1 MSDSLFHP
9 AVGAWFRTSF
19 NTPSPVQAAAWPAIA
34 RGGHTLLAAPTGSG
48 KTLAAFLA
56 VIDGLLRE
64 GLERGLPD
72 HTRVLYVSPLKALS
86 TDIQLNLQRP
96 LLGIADQLAA
106 RGLPPVEIRAWVR
119 TGDTPQSE
127 RERMRRLPPHILV
140 TTPESLYILLTSAS
154 GRDMLKT
161 VRTVI
166 LDEIH
171 ALAGSK
177 RGAHLALSLE
187 RLEALAPEVLT
198 GQPLQRIG
206 ISATQGSVTDMAH
219 FLLGIRE
226 MPCAIIDLGHSRP
239 LDLGLEVPASPL
251 EAVMA
256 GEVWGELYDR
266 LAALA
271 LEHRTTLIFVNTR
284 RLAER
289 VAHHLS
295 GRLGEGA
302 VMAHHGSLAR
312 EHRCEAEDRLKAGAL
327 RALVATASLELGI
340 DIGDID
346 LVCQLGSPRSVAAL
360 LQRVGRS
367 GHALAATPKGRLF
380 PLSRD
385 DLAECTAL
393 LAAARTR
400 RLDRIR
406 LPHQP
411 LDVLAQQ
418 VVAEVAAQDWDEQG
432 LFDRL
437 RRAWPYRELSR
448 ATFDQVLQMLADGFS
463 TRVGRRAAYLYRDRI
478 GGRLRG
484 RKGAR
489 LTAIT
494 NGGVI
499 PDQFDYDVLLMPE
512 GVRIGTLNEDFA
524 FESLAGDIFQLG
536 NTSYRILR
544 VQSGQVLVEDARGQP
559 PNIPFWFGEAPG
571 RDDLLSAGVSALR
584 AGIAERLEAGVD
596 QARAWLL
603 DTYGLEPAAADQ
615 LLVYYGAAQ
624 AALGLLPTQDRI
636 VLERF
641 FDEVGDMHLVVHST
655 YGSRLN
661 RAWGLALRK
670 RFCRTFNFEL
680 QAAALDDCII
690 LSLGAVHSFALED
703 IQHFLKSDTVHRLLT
718 QALLDVPLFGTHWR
732 WNATTALAVRR
743 YRGGSKVPPQ
753 FQRSAAEDLVALI
766 FPDQLACL
774 ENIQG
779 EREIPDHPL
788 VTQTLGDCL
797 TEVMDTAGLERLFA
811 RIESGAVEVIAR
823 DLAAPS
829 PLAEEV
835 IGARPYAFLDDTPA
849 EERRTLAVRTRGLID
864 QDQAARLARPDP
876 AAVAKIREQA
886 WPSITDPD
894 ELHDA
899 LLLAGFLTWDELGAG
914 TGFFA
919 RLAAEQRAVRLEIP
933 RGTVI
938 LCATERLP
946 ELAAVCPL
954 DPTIVAGIPSS
965 IPFPAERVTKALL
978 PPGEG
983 LGRGDRDSALREP
996 VGCGERLPRPRDG
1009 AGRPRTASLDSAM
1022 PNLVE
1027 HTAIHRCGSPP
1038 SLAAHRILQRASFFA
1053 TSSPQGEGACPEQAR
1068 DLGRRDRKVT
1078 DAFCDTLPADRDHAL
1093 REVIRSRLECLG
1105 PVRAADL
1112 ARPLDLPVSDLE
1124 QALAALEQEGFAVRG
1139 RFDPDLAGEQWCERR
1154 LLARINRYTVEG
1166 LRKAIAP
1173 VSPAAY
1179 MRFLLHWQGLAGNR
1193 VEGIEGTGAVL
1204 DRLAG
1209 FSIPAAAWEA
1219 EVLPAR
1225 IAAYTPDLLD
1235 SLTVSGRY
1243 LWLRLHPGQGGKT
1256 PIRTTPIAI
1265 LRRET
1270 VALWQADGPAE
1281 ASGLSS
1287 RAELLLDLLQTRGA
1301 RFFADLV
1308 SDSGRLRT
1316 EVTTALGELVAAGR
1330 VTADGFAGLR
1340 ALIAPAASSV
1350 TTRRRR
1356 GNSSIDPIDP
1366 IDRAGRWDALPTP
1379 GAGAQPE
1386 SPAAQSVRLEKL
1398 AHQLIQRY
1406 GLVMR
1411 RILERERGLPPWREL
1426 LRAYWRLEA
1435 RGEVRGGR
1443 FVTGFSGEQF
1453 AHPEAVAALR
1463 RHREPGPESPVVVSA
1478 TDPVNLT
1485 GVLTPG
1491 ERVAA
1496 ILGNRVLYR
1505 QGIPVAARINGEI
1518 RFFITPRAEEERKYA
1533 QLLTQE
1539 RKSRDSVKHRK
1550 MVGRGW

>member
-1 MSDSLFHP
+1 MGNALFHP
-9 AVGAWFRTSF
+9 AVEAWFRASF
-19 NTPSPVQAAAWPAIA
+19 EAPSLIQAAAWPAIA
-34 RGGHTLLAAPTGSG
+34 RSGHTLLAAPTGSG
-48 KTLAAFLA
+48 KTLAAFLSI
-56 VIDGLLRE
+56 IDGLLRE
-64 GLERGLPD
+64 GLEQGLPD
-72 HTRVLYVSPLKALS
+72 QTRVLYVSPLKALS
-86 TDIQLNLQRP
+86 TDIQLNLQGP

-106 RGLPPVEIRAWVR
+106 LGLPPVALRAWVR

-154 GRDMLKT
+154 GRELLGT

-166 LDEIH
+166 LDELH
-171 ALAGSK
+171 ALAGNK

-187 RLEALAPEVLT
+187 RLEALA
-198 GQPLQRIG
+198 GRSLQRIG
-206 ISATQGSVTDMAH
+206 ISATQGSVSDMTH
-219 FLLGIRE
+219 FLLGARE
-226 MPCAIIDLGHSRP
+226 SRSADVPSAYAGKMPALQFADVPSVIHDRSSLDTRETPCEIIDLGHSRP
-239 LDLGLEVPASPL
+239 LDLGLVLPASPL
-251 EAVMA
+251 EAMMA
-256 GEVWGELYDR
+256 GEVWDELYDR
-266 LAALA
+266 LANLA

-295 GRLGEGA
+295 KRLGEDA
-302 VMAHHGSLAR
+302 VMAHHGSLSR
-312 EHRCEAEDRLKAGAL
+312 EHRREAEGRLKAGAL

-340 DIGDID
+340 DIGNID

-367 GHALAATPKGRLF
+367 GHALTATPKGRLF

-385 DLAECTAL
+385 DLAECAAL
-393 LAAARTR
+393 LAAARTG
-400 RLDRIR
+400 RLDYVR

-418 VVAEVAAQDWDEQG
+418 IVAEVAAQDWDEQE
-432 LFDRL
+432 LFDCL
-437 RRAWPYRELSR
+437 RRAWPYRGLSR

-463 TRVGRRAAYLYRDRI
+463 TRVGRRAAYLHRDRI
-478 GGRLRG
+478 NGRLRS

-512 GVRIGTLNEDFA
+512 GLRIGTLNEDFA

-544 VQSGQVLVEDARGQP
+544 IQSGQVLVEDAKGQP
-559 PNIPFWFGEAPG
+559 PNIPFWFGEASG
-571 RDDLLSAGVSALR
+571 RDDLLSVSVSELR
-584 AGIAERLEAGVD
+584 AGIAERLEAGGD
-596 QARAWLL
+596 QARTWLL
-603 DTYGLEPAAADQ
+603 DAYGLKPAAADQ
-615 LLVYYGAAQ
+615 LLAYYGAAQ

-641 FDEVGDMHLVVHST
+641 FDEVGDMHLVMHSP

-703 IQHFLKSDTVHRLLT
+703 VKGYLTSATVRRLLT

-743 YRGGSKVPPQ
+743 YRGGNKVPPQ

-779 EREIPDHPL
+779 ERELPDHPL
-788 VTQTLGDCL
+788 VNQTLADCL
-797 TEVMDTAGLERLFA
+797 TEVMDVAGLERLLE
-811 RIESGAVEVIAR
+811 RIKSGAVEVIAR

-849 EERRTLAVRTRGLID
+849 EERRTLAIRTQGLID
-864 QDQAARLARPDP
+864 GEQAARLARPAP
-876 AAVAKIREQA
+876 AAVARVREQA

-899 LLLAGFLTWDELGAG
+899 LLLAGFLTWDELGGDA
-914 TGFFA
+914 GFFPQ
-919 RLAAEQRAVRLEIP
+919 LAAEQRAVRLEIP
-933 RGTVI
+933 GGAVI
-938 LCATERLP
+938 LCATERLL
-946 ELAAVCPL
+946 ELAAVVSI
-954 DPTIVAGIPSS
+954 DPAVTADVPSNIP
-965 IPFPAERVTKALL
+965 
-978 PPGEG
+978 
-983 LGRGDRDSALREP
+983 
-996 VGCGERLPRPRDG
+996 
-1009 AGRPRTASLDSAM
+1009 
-1022 PNLVE
+1022 
-1027 HTAIHRCGSPP
+1027 
-1038 SLAAHRILQRASFFA
+1038 
-1053 TSSPQGEGACPEQAR
+1053 
-1068 DLGRRDRKVT
+1068 
-1078 DAFCDTLPADRDHAL
+1078 LPADRDQAL
-1093 REVIRSRLECLG
+1093 IELVRSRLECLG

-1112 ARPLDLPVSDLE
+1112 ARPLNLPVSDLE
-1124 QALAALEQEGFAVRG
+1124 QALAALEQEGFAMRG
-1139 RFDPDLAGEQWCERR
+1139 RFDPDLSGEQWCERR

-1179 MRFLLHWQGLAGNR
+1179 MRFLLYWQGLADNR
-1193 VEGIEGTGAVL
+1193 VEGIEGTVSVL

-1209 FSIPAAAWEA
+1209 FGIPAAGWEA
-1219 EVLPAR
+1219 EILPAR

-1235 SLTVSGRY
+1235 GLTVSGRY
-1243 LWLRLHPGQGGKT
+1243 TWLRLHPGSKGKT
-1256 PIRTTPIAI
+1256 PVRTTPIAI
-1265 LRRET
+1265 LRREA
-1270 VALWQADGPAE
+1270 VPLWRPAGPAE
-1281 ASGLSS
+1281 GLVEKRGLSS
-1287 RAELLLDLLQTRGA
+1287 RAALLLDLLQARSA
-1301 RFFADLV
+1301 RFFVDLV
-1308 SDSGRLRT
+1308 RDSGLLRT
-1316 EVTTALGELVAAGR
+1316 EVATALGELVAAGR
-1330 VTADGFAGLR
+1330 VTADGFSGLR
-1340 ALIAPAASSV
+1340 ALIAPAARSV
-1350 TTRRRR
+1350 TERRRR
-1356 GNSSIDPIDP
+1356 GTAPLDP
-1366 IDRAGRWDALPTP
+1366 IDRAGRWNALPSP
-1379 GAGAQPE
+1379 GGVQPE
-1386 SPAAQSVRLEKL
+1386 SPATQSAHLEEL

-1406 GLVMR
+1406 GLVFR
-1411 RILERERGLPPWREL
+1411 RILGRERGPPPWRDL

-1463 RHREPGPESPVVVSA
+1463 RHREPGPESLVVVSA

-1485 GVLTPG
+1485 GMLTPGEGVAKVPLPPGEGLGRGGQRGEDQNLLQHPPG

-1496 ILGNRVLYR
+1496 VLGNRVLYR
-1505 QGIPVAARINGEI
+1505 QGIPVAAWINGEV
-1518 RFFITPRAEEERKYA
+1518 RALVTLRADEERQYR

-1539 RKSRDSVKHRK
+1539 RKNRK
-1550 MVGRGW
+1550 GAGYRQR

>member
-1 MSDSLFHP
+1 
-9 AVGAWFRTSF
+9 
-19 NTPSPVQAAAWPAIA
+19 
-34 RGGHTLLAAPTGSG
+34 LAAPTGSG

-56 VIDGLLRE
+56 VIDGLLHE

-72 HTRVLYVSPLKALS
+72 RTRILYVSPLKALS

-96 LLGIADQLAA
+96 LSGIADQLSAQ
-106 RGLPPVEIRAWVR
+106 GLPPIEIRAWVR

-154 GRDMLKT
+154 GRDMLGT

-187 RLEALAPEVLT
+187 RLEALA
-198 GQPLQRIG
+198 GRPLQRIG

-219 FLLGIRE
+219 FLLGTQETRSADVPSACAGR
-226 MPCAIIDLGHSRP
+226 MPALQFAGVPPAIHDRSSLDTQEPSCTIIDLGHSRH
-239 LDLGLEVPASPL
+239 LDLGLELPASHL

-266 LAALA
+266 LADLALA
-271 LEHRTTLIFVNTR
+271 HRTTLIFVNTR

-295 GRLGEGA
+295 EHLGEGA
-302 VMAHHGSLAR
+302 VMAHHGSLAW
-312 EHRCEAEDRLKAGAL
+312 EHRREAEGRLKAGAL
-327 RALVATASLELGI
+327 RALVATASLDLGI

-406 LPHQP
+406 IPHQP

-418 VVAEVAAQDWDEQG
+418 MVAEVAAQDWDEQT
-432 LFDRL
+432 LFERL

-448 ATFDQVLQMLADGFS
+448 ATFDQVVQMLADGFS
-463 TRVGRRAAYLYRDRI
+463 TRVGRRAAYLHRDRI
-478 GGRLRG
+478 NGRLRG

-512 GVRIGTLNEDFA
+512 GVRVGTLNEDFA

-544 VQSGQVLVEDARGQP
+544 IQSGQVLVEDARGQP

-571 RDDLLSAGVSALR
+571 RDDLLSAGVSELR
-584 AGIAERLEAGVD
+584 TGLAERLEAGSN
-596 QARAWLL
+596 QARNWLL

-615 LLVYYGAAQ
+615 LLDYYGAAQ

-690 LSLGAVHSFALED
+690 LSMGAVHSFALED
-703 IQHFLKSDTVHRLLT
+703 VKGFLTSATVRRLLT

-743 YRGGSKVPPQ
+743 YRGGNKIPPQ

-774 ENIQG
+774 ENLQG

-788 VTQTLGDCL
+788 VTQTLVDCL
-797 TEVMDTAGLERLFA
+797 TEVMDVAGLERLLGH
-811 RIESGAVEVIAR
+811 IESGAVAVIAR
-823 DLAAPS
+823 DLASPS

-849 EERRTLAVRTRGLID
+849 EERRTLAIRHQGLVD
-864 QDQAARLARPDP
+864 REQAARLARPDP
-876 AAVAKIREQA
+876 AAVARVREQA
-886 WPSITDPD
+886 WPSISDPD

-914 TGFFA
+914 VGLVAQLT
-919 RLAAEQRAVRLEIP
+919 AERRAVRLEIP
-933 RGTVI
+933 KGAVI

-946 ELAAVCPL
+946 ELAAVVSPIVSI
-954 DPTIVAGIPSS
+954 DPAVIANVPSTIP
-965 IPFPAERVTKALL
+965 T
-978 PPGEG
+978 
-983 LGRGDRDSALREP
+983 
-996 VGCGERLPRPRDG
+996 
-1009 AGRPRTASLDSAM
+1009 
-1022 PNLVE
+1022 
-1027 HTAIHRCGSPP
+1027 
-1038 SLAAHRILQRASFFA
+1038 
-1053 TSSPQGEGACPEQAR
+1053 
-1068 DLGRRDRKVT
+1068 
-1078 DAFCDTLPADRDHAL
+1078 PADRDHAL
-1093 REVIRSRLECLG
+1093 RELVRSRLECLG
-1105 PVRAADL
+1105 PIRAADL

-1166 LRKAIAP
+1166 LRKEIAP

-1179 MRFLLHWQGLAGNR
+1179 MRFLLYWQGLAGNP

-1209 FSIPAAAWEA
+1209 FSLPAAAWEA

-1235 SLTVSGRY
+1235 GLTVSGRY
-1243 LWLRLHPGQGGKT
+1243 VWLRLHPNQGGKT

-1270 VALWQADGPAE
+1270 AALWRPAGPTE
-1281 ASGLSS
+1281 ASRLSS
-1287 RAELLLDLLQTRGA
+1287 RAGLLLELLQARGA

-1308 SDSGRLRT
+1308 RASGLLRT
-1316 EVTTALGELVAAGR
+1316 EVAIALGELVAAGR

-1350 TTRRRR
+1350 TTRGRH
-1356 GNSSIDPIDP
+1356 GSAPFDP
-1366 IDRAGRWDALPTP
+1366 IDRAGRWDALPAP
-1379 GAGAQPE
+1379 GVGVEPA
-1386 SPAAQSVRLEKL
+1386 SPAAQSARLEEL

-1406 GLVMR
+1406 GLVLR

-1443 FVTGFSGEQF
+1443 FVSGFSGEQF
-1453 AHPEAVAALR
+1453 AHPEAVAASR
-1463 RHREPGPESPVVVSA
+1463 DPGPRWSSAPPTQSTSPAFSPLESVFPPHSA
-1478 TDPVNLT
+1478 TGSCTARASRWP
-1485 GVLTPG
+1485 PG
-1491 ERVAA
+1491 STASY
-1496 ILGNRVLYR
+1496 G
-1505 QGIPVAARINGEI
+1505 P
-1518 RFFITPRAEEERKYA
+1518 
-1533 QLLTQE
+1533 
-1539 RKSRDSVKHRK
+1539 S
-1550 MVGRGW
+1550 

>member
-9 AVGAWFRTSF
+9 AVAAWFRTSF
-19 NTPSPVQAAAWPAIA
+19 EAPSPVQAAAWPAIA
-34 RGGHTLLAAPTGSG
+34 RGRHTLLAAPTGSG

-64 GLERGLPD
+64 GLERYLPD

-96 LLGIADQLAA
+96 LSGIADQLSA
-106 RGLPPVEIRAWVR
+106 RGLPPIEIRAWVR

-127 RERMRRLPPHILV
+127 RERMRRMPPHILV

-154 GRDMLKT
+154 GRDMLRT

-171 ALAGSK
+171 ALAGNK

-187 RLEALAPEVLT
+187 RLETLARRS
-198 GQPLQRIG
+198 LQRIG
-206 ISATQGSVTDMAH
+206 ISATQGSVSDMEH
-219 FLLGIRE
+219 FLLGTQEGVAKAPLPAGRGSLSRAGE
-226 MPCAIIDLGHSRP
+226 GSWVRGSKGEDRCLLRHPPQETGSTGVPETPCTVVDLGHGRP
-239 LDLGLEVPASPL
+239 LDLGLELPNSPL
-251 EAVMA
+251 EAVMS

-266 LAALA
+266 LAALSR
-271 LEHRTTLIFVNTR
+271 EHRTTLIFVNTR

-295 GRLGEGA
+295 SLLGEGA
-302 VMAHHGSLAR
+302 VMAHHGSLSR
-312 EHRCEAEDRLKAGAL
+312 EHRREAEGRLKAGEL

-346 LVCQLGSPRSVAAL
+346 LVCQLGSPRSLATL

-367 GHALAATPKGRLF
+367 GHALTATPKGRLF

-400 RLDRIR
+400 RLDSTRI
-406 LPHQP
+406 PHQP

-418 VVAEVAAQDWDEQG
+418 IVAEVAAQDWDEQD

-437 RRAWPYRELSR
+437 RRAWPYRDLSH
-448 ATFDQVLQMLADGFS
+448 ATFEQVLTMLADGFS
-463 TRVGRRAAYLYRDRI
+463 TRVGRRAAYLHRDRI
-478 GGRLRG
+478 NGRLRG

-512 GVRIGTLNEDFA
+512 GMRIGTLNEDFA

-544 VQSGQVLVEDARGQP
+544 IQSGRVLVEDAKGQP

-571 RDDLLSAGVSALR
+571 REDLLSADVSELR

-596 QARAWLL
+596 QARTWLL
-603 DTYGLEPAAADQ
+603 DAYGLKPAAADQ
-615 LLVYYGAAQ
+615 LLAYYGDAQ
-624 AALGLLPTQDRI
+624 AALGLLPTQDHI

-641 FDEVGDMHLVVHST
+641 FDEVGDMHLVVHSP

-703 IQHFLKSDTVHRLLT
+703 VKHFLTSATVRRVLT
-718 QALLDVPLFGTHWR
+718 QALLDVPLFSTHWR

-743 YRGGSKVPPQ
+743 HYGSNKVPPQ
-753 FQRSAAEDLVALI
+753 LQRSAAEDLGALI

-788 VTQTLGDCL
+788 VDQTLADCL
-797 TEVMDTAGLERLFA
+797 TEVMDVSGLERLLGH
-811 RIESGAVEVIAR
+811 IESGAVEVIAR

-849 EERRTLAVRTRGLID
+849 EERRTRAIRTRSLVD
-864 QDQAARLARPDP
+864 SEQAARLARPDP
-876 AAVAKIREQA
+876 VSVARVREQA

-914 TGFFA
+914 TGFLA
-919 RLAAEQRAVRLEIP
+919 PLAAERRAVRLEIP
-933 RGTVI
+933 NGAVI

-946 ELAAVCPL
+946 ELAAVTSV
-954 DPTIVAGIPSS
+954 DPAVTAGVPSHIP
-965 IPFPAERVTKALL
+965 PPA
-978 PPGEG
+978 
-983 LGRGDRDSALREP
+983 DRDSALLE
-996 VGCGERLPRPRDG
+996 
-1009 AGRPRTASLDSAM
+1009 
-1022 PNLVE
+1022 LV
-1027 HTAIHRCGSPP
+1027 
-1038 SLAAHRILQRASFFA
+1038 
-1053 TSSPQGEGACPEQAR
+1053 
-1068 DLGRRDRKVT
+1068 
-1078 DAFCDTLPADRDHAL
+1078 
-1093 REVIRSRLECLG
+1093 RSRLECLG
-1105 PVRAADL
+1105 PVRATDL
-1112 ARPLDLPVSDLE
+1112 ARPLALPVSQVE
-1124 QALAALEQEGFAVRG
+1124 QALAALENEGFAVRG
-1139 RFDPDLAGEQWCERR
+1139 HFDPDLPGEQWCERR

-1166 LRKAIAP
+1166 LRKEIAP

-1179 MRFLLHWQGLAGNR
+1179 MRFLLHWQGLSGDR
-1193 VEGIEGTGAVL
+1193 VEGSEGTVSVL

-1209 FSIPAAAWEA
+1209 FSIPAVGWEA
-1219 EVLPAR
+1219 EILPAR
-1225 IAAYTPDLLD
+1225 VAAYTPDLLD
-1235 SLTVSGRY
+1235 NLTVSGRY
-1243 LWLRLHPGQGGKT
+1243 TWLRLYPGQGGKT

-1270 VALWQADGPAE
+1270 VSLWRADGPVE
-1281 ASGLSS
+1281 DTVEKVEKNGLSS
-1287 RAELLLDLLQTRGA
+1287 RANLLLDLLQTRGA

-1308 SDSGRLRT
+1308 RDSGLLRT
-1316 EVTTALGELVAAGR
+1316 EVATALGELVAAGR

-1350 TTRRRR
+1350 GTRRRR
-1356 GNSSIDPIDP
+1356 VSGSLDP
-1366 IDRAGRWDALPTP
+1366 IDRAGRWDALST
-1379 GAGAQPE
+1379 GAEVEPP
-1386 SPAAQSVRLEKL
+1386 SPATQSARLEEL
-1398 AHQLIQRY
+1398 AHQLIRRY
-1406 GLVMR
+1406 GLVFR
-1411 RILERERGLPPWREL
+1411 RILGRERGLPPWRDL

-1463 RHREPGPESPVVVSA
+1463 RYREAGPESLVIVSA

-1485 GVLTPG
+1485 GILTPG

-1505 QGIPVAARINGEI
+1505 QGIPVAARISGEI
-1518 RFFITPRAEEERKYA
+1518 RFLVTLRADEERQYR
-1533 QLLTQE
+1533 QLLTRE
-1539 RKSRDSVKHRK
+1539 RKGRNGMRHRR
-1550 MVGRGW
+1550 VGRGW